1 MPSTDSN
8 KCVSSSSQGFGIQH
22 PYSYCVKPSEEM
34 VPPTVTSGGLSMKNT
49 ETVLKGLMNYVDY
62 LTFDATPGTA
72 IDCLDYKSAGLI
84 GNRYVLKTD
93 IKCRIVDPVT
103 GTISGEAYLHKYMD
117 NAETIGGIL
126 TGGRP
131 QNDVN
136 GLIPSSFASAG
147 KVAGSVGNIM
157 TSFTGDTKPLC
168 MAVSLKCHVI
178 DSKNDANSYRGAS
191 PFVHLAL
198 DDIRNIHKSLYHDD
212 KQPDIP
218 ATICYES
225 FTNLN
230 IFSTNNINENII
242 YQNMDK
248 IQGSSDFESAL
259 NVVNFQDEFLVKSYY
274 IGFSIFLI
282 IIIFKLLNKK

>member
-1 MPSTDSN
+1 MPSSDPN
-8 KCVSSSSQGFGIQH
+8 KCVSKGFGIQH

-34 VPPTVTSGGLSMKNT
+34 VPGEVTTGGLSMRNT
-49 ETVLKGLMNYVDY
+49 EKVLKGLLNYVDY
-62 LTFDATPGTA
+62 LTLEATPGTA
-72 IDCLDYKSAGLI
+72 EICLDTKKGGVI
-84 GNRYVLKTD
+84 GNKYVLKTD
-93 IKCRIVDPVT
+93 IKCRVVNPVT
-103 GTISGEAYLHKYMD
+103 GTISGEAFLHKYMN
-117 NAETIGGIL
+117 NAETIGGLL

-136 GLIPSSFASAG
+136 GLIPSTFASAG

-157 TSFTGDTKPLC
+157 TSFTGSTKPLC
-168 MAVSLKCHVI
+168 MAVQLDCHVI
-178 DSKNDANSYRGAS
+178 DSKNDANSYKGTS
-191 PFVHLAL
+191 PFVHLSL
-198 DDIRNIHKSLYHDD
+198 DDIEDIDVAHYTGLLGKP
-212 KQPDIP
+212 QIP

-230 IFSTNNINENII
+230 IFNNNNINENII

-248 IQGSSDFESAL
+248 IQGASDFESAL

-274 IGFSIFLI
+274 IGFSIFII